1 MDETKKPMDET
12 KKPMDETKKPTDE
25 TKKPTLMSLRQRT
38 NITTKRLAYVAD
50 VSLTEAYMVEI
61 GGFVDRETAQ
71 KVITAFS
78 WLSGTHYT
86 LDDIRIQNVPSSQ
99 RSSQKSHGQGL

>member
-1 MDETKKPMDET
+1 
-12 KKPMDETKKPTDE
+12 MDETKKPTDE
-25 TKKPTLMSLRQRT
+25 TKKPTDETKKPTLLSIRQRT
-38 NITTKRLAYVAD
+38 NITTKRLAHVAD

-61 GGFVDRETAQ
+61 GGFVDRVTAQ

-99 RSSQKSHGQGL
+99 RSSQKSDGQGQ

>member
-1 MDETKKPMDET
+1 
-12 KKPMDETKKPTDE
+12 MDETKKPT
-25 TKKPTLMSLRQRT
+25 LLSLRQRT
-38 NITTKRLAYVAD
+38 NISTKRLAEVAD
-50 VSLTEAYMVEI
+50 VSLTEAYLVEI

-86 LDDIRIQNVPSSQ
+86 LDDIRIQNVPSPQ
-99 RSSQKSHGQGL
+99 RSIQKPDGQAL